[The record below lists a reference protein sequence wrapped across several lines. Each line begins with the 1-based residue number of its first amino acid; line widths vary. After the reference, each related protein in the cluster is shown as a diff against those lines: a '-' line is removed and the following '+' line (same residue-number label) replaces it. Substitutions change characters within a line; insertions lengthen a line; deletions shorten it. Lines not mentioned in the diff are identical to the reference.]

1 MELNQKAARRKLVGR
16 IARMIVLVVCAA
28 LFLVPIIFSF
38 FISLKTKTEI
48 FTDPF
53 SWPSP
58 VQWVNYANAWEIMEF
73 PKLFLNTII
82 VSALSISVGLFMVLL
97 SSFAIARMKFGSGKL
112 QNGVY
117 AFFIAGIILP
127 SFVLL
132 LPIYMMNS
140 ELGTLNTY
148 WGVLL
153 PYWGWTAPMHTLIM
167 VAAFRSIPS
176 TLDEAATIDGC
187 GAMGILFRIN
197 VPVIKPALVTSFI
210 ICFLGIW
217 NEFPLSSVVLT
228 SSDVQTV
235 ALGAS
240 KFKGLFT
247 VDYALMAAG
256 VMILTIPQIIFFS
269 FFQRYIVA
277 GMAVGSVKG

>member
-1 MELNQKAARRKLVGR
+1 MELNQKAAHRKIVGKTV
-16 IARMIVLVVCAA
+16 RMIVLVICAV
-28 LFLVPIIFSF
+28 LFLVPIVFSF

-58 VQWVNYANAWEIMEF
+58 VQWVNYANAWEVMEF

-82 VSALSISVGLFMVLL
+82 VSVLSISVGLFMVLL

-148 WGVLL
+148 WGVVL

-256 VMILTIPQIIFFS
+256 VMILTVPQIIFFS

>member
-97 SSFAIARMKFGSGKL
+97 SSFAIARMKFGLENCKRRL
-112 QNGVY
+112 CLL
-117 AFFIAGIILP
+117 IAGIILP

-148 WGVLL
+148 WGVVL
-153 PYWGWTAPMHTLIM
+153 PYWGLD
-167 VAAFRSIPS
+167 RSDAYADYGS
-176 TLDEAATIDGC
+176 GL
-187 GAMGILFRIN
+187 
-197 VPVIKPALVTSFI
+197 PVDPVHS
-210 ICFLGIW
+210 GRGG
-217 NEFPLSSVVLT
+217 
-228 SSDVQTV
+228 DH
-235 ALGAS
+235 
-240 KFKGLFT
+240 
-247 VDYALMAAG
+247 
-256 VMILTIPQIIFFS
+256 
-269 FFQRYIVA
+269 
-277 GMAVGSVKG
+277 